1 MIPEDSGSFPGER
14 DSAHLRSG
22 SRPRF
27 RSLFLQSP
35 NFDPRVCSADRLRFS
50 NARKSNA
57 FSAVRQFLDFSAAD
71 HDAISDRK
79 FVFVLSI
86 GNCLTLF
93 MSYDV
98 SGYNI
103 NDLFQEAQTRWL
115 KPVEVLFILQNHDKY
130 KFATVPPQQ
139 PSSGSLFLFNKRIL
153 RFFRRDGHQWRKKKD
168 GRTVGEAHERLKVG
182 NVETLNCYYAHG
194 EDNPSFQRRS
204 YWMLDPAYE
213 HIVLVHYRETNE
225 GKPSTGSFV
234 QSPVSSSF
242 SHSPSPN
249 TTHPGSISI
258 FSDLREPYQ
267 NLSSPGS
274 LEVSSDIVI
283 KKNGRENPEN
293 LYGTGELDSLTKLD
307 VNQALRQLEEQLSLD
322 EDSFKGFV
330 DDNPNALDIL
340 DYSDIANQDQ
350 FPAFNG
356 PKYVEHDR
364 FYNEPARMQGNADYS
379 GEHQIVDR
387 EFKDGNKESATWKE
401 FLDPHKIS
409 SVLKSEEK
417 SLYILDRNEN
427 PASSSS
433 GPTEVQEH
441 CQWLNYKGN
450 IVDNYSLPL
459 PQEVDSF
466 NLSPYSSV
474 TGTHSDYY
482 TQLFEQGQIGSLES
496 DVSLTVAQNQKFTIR
511 EISPEWGYA
520 TEATKIHDQ
529 IYVVLRP
536 LRFCASTFGA
546 TPSQL
551 DRSHRSSSNRC
562 STPPDWNPT
571 DELILVNEVAVVEG
585 DYLKALSFGEYKGI
599 KQWEAK
605 SRASDSYWV
614 LGTERS
620 KRNGLPGNFDQEL
633 FRGIDKLVRMR
644 GNQSDTDPDSDP
656 EDEAEAE
663 LEEEPDVDPE
673 PAQLLL
679 LYHQSAWTCM
689 FGDVEVP
696 AQIIQE
702 GVIRCEAP
710 PHLPGKVTV
719 CVTAGNRASCS
730 EVREFEYRVKS
741 SSYTHNNSPPQEAAK
756 SAEELLLLVRFVQ
769 MLMYDSSV
777 QKGDSVGSESL
788 RKLKADDDS
797 WGTIIESLLL
807 GNGSTSTTI
816 YWLLEELLKDK
827 LQQWLSS
834 RSHEFDQYG
843 CCLSKKEQG
852 IIHMVA
858 GLGFEWALNP
868 ILNCGVNINF
878 RDING
883 WTALHWAARFGRE
896 KMVAVL
902 VASGA
907 SAGAVTDPSSQD
919 PVGKTAASIA
929 AINGHKGLAGYLS
942 ELSLTSHLSS
952 LTLEE
957 SEFSK
962 GSAEVEAEI
971 TVNSISNRSLEG
983 SEDQV
988 SLKNTLAAVRNA
1000 AMAAARIQSAFRAH
1014 SFRKRQQKEAGVS
1027 IDDYGIS
1034 SADIP
1039 GLSACSKLSFRNLRD
1054 YNSAAV
1060 SIQKKYRGYKGRKDF
1075 LVLRQKVVKIQAH
1088 VRGYQ
1093 VRKHYK
1099 VICWAVGILDKVV
1112 LRWRRKGAGLRGFR
1126 LETETDEESEDED
1139 ILKVF
1144 RKQKVNV
1151 AIEEAVSRVLSMV
1164 ESPKARQQYHRMLT
1178 RYHQAKAELG
1188 GTSGEGAEADAP
1200 NSGGDDLS
1208 VDDIDMYLFP

>member
-57 FSAVRQFLDFSAAD
+57 FSAVRQILDFSAAD
-71 HDAISDRK
+71 HDAISDLK

-520 TEATKIHDQ
+520 TEATKVIIIGSFLCD
-529 IYVVLRP
+529 
-536 LRFCASTFGA
+536 
-546 TPSQL
+546 PS
-551 DRSHRSSSNRC
+551 
-562 STPPDWNPT
+562 
-571 DELILVNEVAVVEG
+571 E
-585 DYLKALSFGEYKGI
+585 
-599 KQWEAK
+599 
-605 SRASDSYWV
+605 
-614 LGTERS
+614 
-620 KRNGLPGNFDQEL
+620 
-633 FRGIDKLVRMR
+633 
-644 GNQSDTDPDSDP
+644 
-656 EDEAEAE
+656 
-663 LEEEPDVDPE
+663 
-673 PAQLLL
+673 
-679 LYHQSAWTCM
+679 SAWTCM